1 MKLPL
6 VDPNKLIKILMLKGY
21 RKIGQ
26 SGSHVQFKN
35 GKGTIITIPVHPG
48 RNVGRGLLRKII
60 RDIELTRDEFMNLLG
75 SV

>member
-1 MKLPL
+1 
-6 VDPNKLIKILMLKGY
+6 
-21 RKIGQ
+21 
-26 SGSHVQFKN
+26 VQFKN